1 MLSHMNTLHGAKKAS
16 LQDWHPAD
24 IVAALRKR
32 GWSLRRLSAHHGY
45 HLGALAN
52 AIKGPWPRGELLIAE
67 ALGTRPERIWPSR
80 YDRHGNP
87 NRGRKM
93 LGPRVNVTPPLP
105 VTQGES
111 A

>member
-1 MLSHMNTLHGAKKAS
+1 MDTLHDAKKAS

-32 GWSLRRLSAHHGY
+32 GWSLRRLSMYHGY
-45 HLGALAN
+45 SQGALKMAL
-52 AIKGPWPRGELLIAE
+52 AGPWPQAERLIAE

-80 YDRHGNP
+80 YDRHGQP
-87 NRGRKM
+87 NRGRK
-93 LGPRVNVTPPLP
+93 LRGPRTNVTPRYPIS
-105 VTQGES
+105 QGDS